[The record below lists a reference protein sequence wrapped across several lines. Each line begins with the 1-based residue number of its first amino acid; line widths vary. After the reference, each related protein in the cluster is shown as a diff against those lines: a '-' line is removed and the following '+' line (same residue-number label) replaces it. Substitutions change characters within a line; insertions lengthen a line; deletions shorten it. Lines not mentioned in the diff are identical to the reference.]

1 MNWTYVNS
9 AKYSCKSKVTNSDIL
24 EIEFFK
30 LKYILKSGIS
40 IFSRKINKGEEINV
54 NYIGLI
60 NNVHRDQR
68 RTALLQSHK
77 FTCFCTACD
86 LSEEQLI
93 VQNRLCDEFRLLE
106 EKKIIQA
113 MMNVRHSDKE
123 VIYLK
128 ELYKIAKVDFS

>member
-1 MNWTYVNS
+1 M
-9 AKYSCKSKVTNSDIL
+9 
-24 EIEFFK
+24 K
-30 LKYILKSGIS
+30 LKHVLKSGIS
-40 IFSRKINKGEEINV
+40 IFSREITKGEEITV

-68 RTALLQSHK
+68 RNALMQSHK

-93 VQNRLCDEFRLLE
+93 VQNRLCDKFRLLD
-106 EKKIIQA
+106 EKKHMQG
-113 MMNVRHSDKE
+113 MMKVRHSDEE